1 LQAETAPAS
10 IANGTKGFMKV
21 LGGRYLTERD
31 LIEHGIGRSGDNVR
45 VHETAILVDLER
57 IEIGSNVRIDPY
69 CVLSA
74 AGGYLKIGSHIHLGS
89 HDVIVGGGGVELAD
103 FVNLSQGVRIYSV
116 SDDYTG
122 ESLTSPMIP
131 RHLSHPVSGPVKLG
145 RHVIVGSGSVILP
158 NLSIGDGC
166 ALGALSLVNEDLPDW
181 GIYAGIPARRLRDR
195 SRRLLSDEALITE
208 NKS

>member
-1 LQAETAPAS
+1 
-10 IANGTKGFMKV
+10 MKV
-21 LGGRYLTERD
+21 LGGSYLTERE
-31 LIEHGIGRSGDNVR
+31 LRNHGLKTLGSKVR
-45 VHETAILVDLER
+45 VHETAILVDLEQ

-74 AGGYLKIGSHIHLGS
+74 AGGYLKIGSYIHIGS
-89 HDVIVGGGGVELAD
+89 HNVTVGRGGVEFAD

-131 RHLSHPVSGPVKLG
+131 SHLSRTESGPVRLG

-158 NLSIGDGC
+158 NLTVGDGC
-166 ALGALSLVNEDLPDW
+166 AVGALSLVNESLPDW
-181 GIYAGIPARRLRDR
+181 GIYAGIPVRRLRAR
-195 SRRLLSDEALITE
+195 SQRLLIDETMLIGA
-208 NKS
+208 KS

>member
-1 LQAETAPAS
+1 
-10 IANGTKGFMKV
+10 MKI
-21 LGGRYLTERD
+21 LGGIYLTERE
-31 LIEHGIGRSGDNVR
+31 LGGYGIKKLGSNVR
-45 VHETAILVDLER
+45 VHETAILVDLEQ

-74 AGGYLKIGSHIHLGS
+74 AGGYLKIRSNIHIGSHN
-89 HDVIVGGGGVELAD
+89 VTVGAGGVELAD

-131 RHLSHPVSGPVKLG
+131 RHLSRTVSGPVRLG

-158 NLSIGDGC
+158 NLTIGDGC
-166 ALGALSLVNEDLPDW
+166 AVGALSMVNESLPDW
-181 GIYAGIPARRLRDR
+181 GIYAGIPVQRLRDR
-195 SRRLLSDEALITE
+195 SQALLSDEMALAE
-208 NKS
+208 LNRRPSS

>member
-1 LQAETAPAS
+1 MS
-10 IANGTKGFMKV
+10 GTMKV

-31 LIEHGIGRSGDNVR
+31 LANYGIKKLGNNVR

-57 IEIGSNVRIDPY
+57 IEIGSNVRIDPH

-74 AGGYLKIGSHIHLGS
+74 AGGYLKIGNYIHIGS
-89 HDVIVGGGGVELAD
+89 HNVTVGGGGVEFAD

-131 RHLSHPVSGPVKLG
+131 PHLSHAISGTVKLG

-158 NLSIGDGC
+158 RVTIGDGC
-166 ALGALSLVNEDLPDW
+166 AIGALSLVTDSLHGW
-181 GIYAGIPARRLRDR
+181 GIYAGIPVRLLRAR
-195 SRRLLSDEALITE
+195 SRQLLADETALIETG
-208 NKS
+208 S

>member
-1 LQAETAPAS
+1 
-10 IANGTKGFMKV
+10 MKV
-21 LGGRYLTERD
+21 LGGRYLTEGD
-31 LIEHGIGRSGDNVR
+31 LARQGLRKLGSNVR

-74 AGGYLKIGSHIHLGS
+74 AGGHLKIGNYIHIGS
-89 HDVIVGGGGVELAD
+89 HNVTVAGGGVELAD

-131 RHLSHPVSGPVKLG
+131 RHLSRTLSGTVALG

-158 NLSIGDGC
+158 QVTIGDGC
-166 ALGALSLVNEDLPDW
+166 AIGALSLVTQSLHGW
-181 GIYAGIPARRLRDR
+181 GIYAGIPVRLLRAR
-195 SRRLLSDEALITE
+195 SRQLLADEAALIE
-208 NKS
+208 AGP

>member
-1 LQAETAPAS
+1 MS
-10 IANGTKGFMKV
+10 GTMKV

-31 LIEHGIGRSGDNVR
+31 LADYGIKKLGNNVR

-74 AGGYLKIGSHIHLGS
+74 AGGYLKIGNYIHIGS
-89 HDVIVGGGGVELAD
+89 HNVTVGGGGVEFAD
-103 FVNLSQGVRIYSV
+103 FVNLSQGVRVYSV

-131 RHLSHPVSGPVKLG
+131 PHLSHAISGTVKLG

-158 NLSIGDGC
+158 RVTIGEGC
-166 ALGALSLVNEDLPDW
+166 AIGALSLVTDSLHSW
-181 GIYAGIPARRLRDR
+181 GIYAGIPVRLLRAR
-195 SRRLLSDEALITE
+195 SRQLLADETTLIETG
-208 NKS
+208 S

>member
-1 LQAETAPAS
+1 
-10 IANGTKGFMKV
+10 MKI
-21 LGGRYLTERD
+21 LGQNYLTEHD
-31 LIEHGIGRSGDNVR
+31 LKDHGFKKLGSNVR
-45 VHETAILVDLER
+45 IHETAILVDLER

-89 HDVIVGGGGVELAD
+89 HDGIVGGGGVELAD

-131 RHLSHPVSGPVKLG
+131 RHLSHPVSGPVKL
-145 RHVIVGSGSVILP
+145 
-158 NLSIGDGC
+158 
-166 ALGALSLVNEDLPDW
+166 
-181 GIYAGIPARRLRDR
+181 
-195 SRRLLSDEALITE
+195 
-208 NKS
+208 

>member
-1 LQAETAPAS
+1 
-10 IANGTKGFMKV
+10 MKT
-21 LGGRYLTERD
+21 LGGNYLTERD
-31 LIEHGIGRSGDNVR
+31 LGNHGIKKLGSNVR
-45 VHETAILVDLER
+45 VHETAVLVDLEQ

-74 AGGYLKIGSHIHLGS
+74 AGGYLKIGSYIHIGS
-89 HDVIVGGGGVELAD
+89 HNVTVGGGGVELDD

-131 RHLSHPVSGPVKLG
+131 RHLSRAVSGPVRLG

-158 NLSIGDGC
+158 NLTVGDGC
-166 ALGALSLVNEDLPDW
+166 AVGALSLVVESLPDW
-181 GIYAGIPARRLRDR
+181 GIYAGIPVRRLRDR
-195 SRRLLSDEALITE
+195 SQGLLSDEDDARRTE
-208 NKS
+208 P

>member
-1 LQAETAPAS
+1 
-10 IANGTKGFMKV
+10 MKV

-31 LIEHGIGRSGDNVR
+31 LADYGIKKLGNNVR

-74 AGGYLKIGSHIHLGS
+74 AGGYLKIGNYIHIGS
-89 HDVIVGGGGVELAD
+89 HNVTVGGGGVELAD
-103 FVNLSQGVRIYSV
+103 FVNLSQAVRIYSV

-131 RHLSHPVSGPVKLG
+131 PHLSHAISGTVKLG

-158 NLSIGDGC
+158 RVTIGDGC
-166 ALGALSLVNEDLPDW
+166 AIGALSLVTASLHGW
-181 GIYAGIPARRLRDR
+181 GIYAGIPVRQLRAR
-195 SRRLLSDEALITE
+195 SRQLLADETALIETG
-208 NKS
+208 S

>member
-1 LQAETAPAS
+1 
-10 IANGTKGFMKV
+10 MKI
-21 LGGRYLTERD
+21 LGGRYLTETD
-31 LIEHGIGRSGDNVR
+31 LKDRGIARLGTNVR

-74 AGGYLKIGSHIHLGS
+74 AGGYLKIGSYIHIGS
-89 HDVIVGGGGVELAD
+89 HNITVAGGGVDLAD

-116 SDDYTG
+116 SDDYSG

-131 RHLSHPVSGPVKLG
+131 SQLSRRVSGPVKLG

-158 NLSIGDGC
+158 DLTVGDGC
-166 ALGALSLVNEDLPDW
+166 SVGALSLVNRSLSDW
-181 GIYAGIPARRLRDR
+181 GIYAGIPVRRIKAR
-195 SRRLLSDEALITE
+195 SRRLLTDEQMIPGI
-208 NKS
+208 KP

>member
-1 LQAETAPAS
+1 
-10 IANGTKGFMKV
+10 MKV
-21 LGGRYLTERD
+21 LGGRYLTEAD
-31 LIEHGIGRSGDNVR
+31 LARQGIKKLGSNVR

-74 AGGYLKIGSHIHLGS
+74 AGGHLNIGSYIHIGSHN
-89 HDVIVGGGGVELAD
+89 VTVAGGGVELAD

-131 RHLSHPVSGPVKLG
+131 RHLSRALSGPVRLG

-158 NLSIGDGC
+158 RLTIEDGC
-166 ALGALSLVNEDLPDW
+166 AIGALSLVTQSLPGW
-181 GIYAGIPARRLRDR
+181 GIYAGIPVRLLRAR
-195 SRRLLSDEALITE
+195 SRQLLTDEAALIETG
-208 NKS
+208 S